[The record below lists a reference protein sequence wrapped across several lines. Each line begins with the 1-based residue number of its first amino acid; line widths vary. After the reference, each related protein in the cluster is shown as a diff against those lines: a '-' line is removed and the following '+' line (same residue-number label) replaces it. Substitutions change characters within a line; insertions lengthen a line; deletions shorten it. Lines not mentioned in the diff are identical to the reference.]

1 MAACES
7 ISLLLHSS
15 AKLIAKQKPET
26 QQNHRDTSYHWRSDG
41 GTLLIKRLW
50 LKPPYEALSVVREHY
65 FAGSGRCGLF
75 CACAKGWFTVRREHR
90 TDTGESKMQTAVIW
104 TGEHALNASSFT
116 LGFVL
121 SHESSLISNKLLKK
135 WYSKFRLYWFK
146 LAQSKI

>member
-75 CACAKGWFTVRREHR
+75 CACAKGWSIVRREHR

-104 TGEHALNASSFT
+104 TGEHALNASSF
-116 LGFVL
+116 
-121 SHESSLISNKLLKK
+121 IAWKLVNIKQIVKK
-135 WYSKFRLYWFK
+135 WYNKFRLYWFK